1 MARKKAASMAQRFA
15 QIEPAQR
22 DFIQRQHM
30 FFVATAAAGGHVNLS
45 PKGLDALRVLGPN
58 AVAYLDRTGSGNET
72 AAHLRA
78 DGRLTL
84 MLCAFEGPP
93 RILRLYGRGRV
104 LRRGMPEYG
113 RLLTEAFAG
122 EEPTGARQIVV
133 LDVDLVQTSCGFGV
147 PLYDYRGERPAL
159 VRWAEAKGAE
169 GLEAYR
175 REHNAHSIDGLP
187 TGLLEDEPATV

>member
-1 MARKKAASMAQRFA
+1 MAQQFA

-22 DFIQRQHM
+22 DFILRQHV
-30 FFVATAAAGGHVNLS
+30 FFVATAAPGGRVNLS

-93 RILRLYGRGRV
+93 RILRLYGRGHI
-104 LRRGMPEYG
+104 LRRGTPEYA
-113 RLLTEAFAG
+113 RLLAEAFDG
-122 EEPTGARQIVV
+122 EEPVGARQLVV

-159 VRWAEAKGAE
+159 NKWAEAKGSE

-175 REHNAHSIDGLP
+175 REHNAHSIDGLS
-187 TGLLEDEPATV
+187 TGLLEDEPAAVS